1 MKDQKIET
9 DQEVN
14 ARVEALLART
24 LTPHPPPEDLRRQ
37 VRRRVAAEWEQRP
50 LTLRERVAGLL
61 RMPARQRAWASVA
74 ALAIVAVVA
83 ALATPSSGVPI
94 AGTVVGKA
102 ETVAAALA
110 AVAIIAVV
118 VWLLHRHRH

>member
-1 MKDQKIET
+1 MKDQKMET

-24 LTPHPPPEDLRRQ
+24 LTPHPPPENLRRQ

-50 LTLRERVAGLL
+50 LTLRERLAGLL
-61 RMPARQRAWASVA
+61 KMPPRQRAWASVA
-74 ALAIVAVVA
+74 ALAVVAVVA
-83 ALATPSSGVPI
+83 ALAAPSSGVPI

-110 AVAIIAVV
+110 VVAVV
-118 VWLLHRHRH
+118 AVVGWLLYKHRH